1 MPKTNMQ
8 KFNAEKATAALEKS
22 GLSAIEVSRRMGRCN
37 NYVTSTLKKGAMPT
51 AALSVFCD
59 MLGISTDDLTKA
71 PPLSVCEPP
80 RLPDLRHHPG
90 RAEGKAAH
98 GFDVWGPGDLRRMV
112 PHQGRHGAGSAA
124 GRQLRCAPD
133 VQAGGAADAPG
144 VR

>member
-71 PPLSVCEPP
+71 PPSPSVSRPAYQSHGITLDVRKDKLRMALTFGDQELYAAWS
-80 RLPDLRHHPG
+80 RIKGDTELDLLQ
-90 RAEGKAAH
+90 AVSYAAH
-98 GFDVWGPGDLRRMV
+98 LMYKLAE
-112 PHQGRHGAGSAA
+112 Q
-124 GRQLRCAPD
+124 
-133 VQAGGAADAPG
+133 QALQE
-144 VR
+144 

>member
-8 KFNAEKATAALEKS
+8 KFNAEKAAAYLEQR
-22 GLSAIEVSRRMGRCN
+22 GLSAIGVSLRMGLCN
-37 NYVTSTLKKGAMPT
+37 DFGTSSLKKGAMPT

-71 PPLSVCEPP
+71 PPLSVCEPT
-80 RLPDLRHHPG
+80 RLSVARHHPG
-90 RAEGKAAH
+90 CAEGQAAH
-98 GFDVWGPGDLRRMV
+98 GVDLWGSGALRGVV

-124 GRQLRCAPD
+124 GRQLRRAPD
-133 VQAGGAADAPG
+133 VQASGAAGAPG